1 MCRFIIIPDS
11 DHMIHNDNPQALSNC
26 IINEFLSFN
35 QKNYKYLPYLSNKEC
50 ENQLNMKKI

>member
-35 QKNYKYLPYLSNKEC
+35 QKNYEYLPYLSNKEC
-50 ENQLNMKKI
+50 ENQ